1 MHRYHHPGGTL
12 RSFFVKHPIA
22 GFIQKLFIP
31 FVGLASLIWFL
42 IRVIPKPSR
51 ATYPCM
57 RVAAPLASGFVAYLI
72 GLTASILA
80 FWRAKKRFYEAR
92 YLIAGCFLLIGILTG
107 IWTMQNSGKPAM
119 AFNVAPPAPSNAP
132 IGEANGIFP
141 GRVVWTHNPDATNE
155 KFVPSN
161 SDACFLDKNN
171 DMAAIDKMVSQ
182 SILNVAGKSDEKEAW
197 DAIFNHF
204 NQQKHGIAR
213 GYKAGEKI
221 FIKINVTSAW
231 GFGETWG
238 NIKSSDYSVAKNSYY
253 GMVETSPHV
262 VLAFLRQLVN
272 KCGVAQ
278 ENISVGD
285 PMKHIYKHCWDLW
298 TKEFPKVKYIDHD
311 AKLGRVQVKA
321 TDKPV
326 IFYSDKGKVLRIS
339 KGDPTPV
346 LEDKLYTVTT
356 EADYMINIASLKG
369 HVRGGITLCA
379 KNHFG
384 SQARADAAHLH
395 YGLVSPEDGVPL
407 RDKMRSYR
415 IQVDIMGNK
424 YLGGNTLLFVID
436 GLWTARHELK
446 RPVKW
451 NLPPFNGDYPSSI
464 LMSQDQVALESV
476 CYDFLKAEFKTGE
489 DIWAQMAGTN
499 DYLMQAAD
507 KAYWP
512 DGIVYDPDNDGTPI
526 GSLGVYEHWNNE
538 KDKQYSR
545 NLGTGKG
552 IELVYVNSKTAVR
565 EIEADI
571 LPDGFTLS
579 NNFPNPFNPSTSIEY
594 TLPHS
599 ADVKLEVYNLQ
610 GQLVSSLA
618 AGLQSPGNHQVVW
631 DGRDMNDQPVV
642 SGTYM
647 YRLTANGNI
656 ISTKTMSLIK

>member
-1 MHRYHHPGGTL
+1 MHHSHHLGETI
-12 RSFFVKHPIA
+12 RSFFHKNNISEL
-22 GFIQKLFIP
+22 IQKLLIP
-31 FVGLASLIWFL
+31 FVGFASLIWFL
-42 IRVIPKPSR
+42 VRVIPKPSR

-57 RVAAPLASGFVAYLI
+57 RVAAPLASGFVAYLL
-72 GLTASILA
+72 GLAASIFA
-80 FWRAKKRFYEAR
+80 FSKAKRRFYEAR
-92 YLIAGCFLLIGILTG
+92 YLIAGAFLVIGILAG
-107 IWTMQNSGKPAM
+107 ILTMQNSGTPAL
-119 AFNVAPPAPSNAP
+119 AFNFASPVPSNAP
-132 IGEANGIFP
+132 IGEASGIFP
-141 GRVVWTHNPDATNE
+141 GRVVWAHNPDATNE
-155 KFVPSN
+155 KFIPSN
-161 SDACFLDKNN
+161 SDAWFLEKNN
-171 DMAAIDKMVSQ
+171 NMTAIDNMVSQ
-182 SILNVAGKSDEKEAW
+182 SIQNIAGKSDEKEAW
-197 DAIFNHF
+197 DAIFNYF
-204 NQQKHGIAR
+204 NRQKHGTAR
-213 GYKAGEKI
+213 GYQPGEKI

-231 GFGETWG
+231 GFGEVWG
-238 NIKSSDYSVAKNSYY
+238 NIKSDYSVAKNSYY
-253 GMVETSPHV
+253 GLVETSPHV

-272 KCGVAQ
+272 KCGIAQ
-278 ENISVGD
+278 EDISVGD

-298 TKEFPKVKYIDHD
+298 TKEFPNVKYIDHD
-311 AKLGRVQVKA
+311 AKLGRVQVKQ

-326 IFYSDKGKVLRIS
+326 LFYSDKGTVLRIS

-346 LEDKLYTVTT
+346 LEDKLYTVIT
-356 EADYMINIASLKG
+356 EADYMINISSLKG
-369 HVRGGITLCA
+369 HIRGGITLCA

-384 SQARADAAHLH
+384 SQSRPGADHLH
-395 YGLVSPEDGVPL
+395 YGLVYPEDGVPQ
-407 RDKMRSYR
+407 RNKMRSYR
-415 IQVDIMGNK
+415 VLVDIMGNK

-451 NLPPFNGDYPSSI
+451 NLNPFNGDYPSSI

-476 CYDFLKAEFKTGE
+476 CYDFLKAEFTTGE
-489 DIWAQMAGTN
+489 DIWVQMEGTN

-552 IELVYVNSKTAVR
+552 IELVYLNTKTAVH
-565 EIEADI
+565 EVATDI

-579 NNFPNPFNPSTSIEY
+579 NNYPNPFNPSTSIEY
-594 TLPHS
+594 TLPHA

-610 GQLVSSLA
+610 GQLVSVLA
-618 AGLQSPGNHQVVW
+618 AGVQSPGNHQVVW

-656 ISTKTMSLIK
+656 TSTKTMSLIK